1 MIKQLFT
8 LAWYGGVISP
18 VWWLVTLSRLQ
29 HQGGSGSVSQHLWP
43 SPDTAQS
50 PHSGQEEQL
59 WIKKLDCSRS
69 KGDPCPIWFGGPVFT
84 EAFPNFWIPFLQFI
98 LGGFVYIWMPRGG
111 RAPLSPFWRIASELE
126 EKIVCVPSIFT
137 TYPLTTH
144 QLYCPPMY
152 SVLPPDDALMDQL
165 GFTAF
170 LWLQMRQ
177 LVFWNAAC

>member
-1 MIKQLFT
+1 M
-8 LAWYGGVISP
+8 WSVPCGG
-18 VWWLVTLSRLQ
+18 WWHYLGSCIREDLDQYLSSCDH
-29 HQGGSGSVSQHLWP
+29 HQIQGH
-43 SPDTAQS
+43 TAQC

-59 WIKKLDCSRS
+59 WIWTLVCSRS
-69 KGDPCPIWFGGPVFT
+69 IGDPCPIWFGGPVFT